1 MDSRFDCFQNSRCSW
16 CRSDALDDHFF
27 PKWKLQYC
35 LPRETVDL
43 LESMGMKYLLGA
55 VLREEQGPIS
65 VVPPMNYGRG
75 GGTRQRL
82 VDGRLKVSGAAGLAG
97 NSEMVTRR
105 VSDSRWSHGGAKMSV
120 DDEAMDLNKES
131 MSKLLELD
139 DVDVVSV
146 ANNFALKGPAQIMG
160 CFACFDGGN
169 KQWRREE
176 LRLASEQARAKAAE
190 AAQKRCCNDDVGDAD
205 CGLFVMR
212 HMLEIIKLDV
222 CNSFEKGDVL
232 GSVVEFDKAIEFDP
246 RQRACKF
253 EEGAEQFRLDVAQN
267 PNDTEES
274 IWCFLCEA
282 QLFGVDE
289 ARGRFLEVGTDRR
302 PVMREAYRMFRD
314 GGDPEK
320 LVAAFSDGR
329 ESEYFYASLYAGL
342 YYESQKKSGEAK
354 LHLVAAC
361 KSPYGSSLMTTWHRL
376 PRFIVIAET
385 GCSVEKSTS
394 PFVFSI
400 PRQNISRPVLSMEEP
415 YSSDD
420 IDDVRKRWA
429 EYFLEVI

>member
-1 MDSRFDCFQNSRCSW
+1 MEASI
-16 CRSDALDDHFF
+16 
-27 PKWKLQYC
+27 
-35 LPRETVDL
+35 LPSQETVDL

-55 VLREEQGPIS
+55 VLREVQGPIS
-65 VVPPMNYGRG
+65 VAPPMNYGRG
-75 GGTRQRL
+75 G
-82 VDGRLKVSGAAGLAG
+82 
-97 NSEMVTRR
+97 E
-105 VSDSRWSHGGAKMSV
+105 V

-146 ANNFALKGPAQIMG
+146 IMG

-246 RQRACKF
+246 RQRA
-253 EEGAEQFRLDVAQN
+253 L
-267 PNDTEES
+267 
-274 IWCFLCEA
+274 
-282 QLFGVDE
+282 
-289 ARGRFLEVGTDRR
+289 VGTDRR

-361 KSPYGSSLMTTWHRL
+361 KSSYGSSLMTTWHRL

>member
-1 MDSRFDCFQNSRCSW
+1 
-16 CRSDALDDHFF
+16 
-27 PKWKLQYC
+27 
-35 LPRETVDL
+35 
-43 LESMGMKYLLGA
+43 
-55 VLREEQGPIS
+55 
-65 VVPPMNYGRG
+65 
-75 GGTRQRL
+75 
-82 VDGRLKVSGAAGLAG
+82 
-97 NSEMVTRR
+97 MVTRR

-394 PFVFSI
+394 PFVFNI